1 LHCSS
6 HSVCHTRA
14 DRTSAY
20 RLLDRRNEDKNSI
33 GFGRKRCRKNATL
46 VTLALIRRMATVD
59 NQIKKDHVL
68 TLGIE
73 EEFQIVPR
81 LVSVQ
86 ASLAK
91 QKGVTDENNSF
102 VTRRKRIT

>member
-1 LHCSS
+1 
-6 HSVCHTRA
+6 V
-14 DRTSAY
+14 
-20 RLLDRRNEDKNSI
+20 
-33 GFGRKRCRKNATL
+33 
-46 VTLALIRRMATVD
+46 ATVD